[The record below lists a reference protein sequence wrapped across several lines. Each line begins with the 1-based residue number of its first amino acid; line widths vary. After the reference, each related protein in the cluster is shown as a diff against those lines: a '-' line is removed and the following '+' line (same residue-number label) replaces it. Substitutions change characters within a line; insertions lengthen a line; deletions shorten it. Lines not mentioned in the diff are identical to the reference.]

1 MTLSVKPF
9 GCMPSSGVSDGV
21 QSVITELYPDAIFCP
36 VETNGDGAVK
46 FYSRVQMYLFKARQ
60 RAQEEFQAAL
70 DEYGV
75 TEEQVREYLR
85 EHPRMNHPFALP
97 PHRAAGTGADLV
109 HEVGPYIG
117 KSRLGRARIRAG
129 RMAESAKTFATKTFP
144 QKAGSV
150 RKVMSFLPSIV
161 RYAASEV
168 GEKYP
173 RTRELFEQ
181 LLAKAVELNETEQRS
196 VAAAQTRRCR
206 RARRAAG
213 CRSWP
218 DAVALVHARK
228 AAHVCRLSS
237 FGDRSCTRLI
247 RRTGAPRARR
257 PPPRSSLFHPEASC
271 STQKLPVPPGS

>member
-36 VETNGDGAVK
+36 VETNGDGAVN

-97 PHRAAGTGADLV
+97 RHRAAGTGADLI

-117 KSRLGRARIRAG
+117 KSRLGRARVRAG
-129 RMAESAKTFATKTFP
+129 RMAESAKVLATKTLP

-150 RKVMSFLPSIV
+150 RKVVPYLPSIV
-161 RYAASEV
+161 RFAAAEV

-173 RTRELFEQ
+173 RTREVFEK
-181 LLAKAVELNETEQRS
+181 LLAQAVELTEAQQQS
-196 VAAAQTRRCR
+196 VAAAQT
-206 RARRAAG
+206 A
-213 CRSWP
+213 P
-218 DAVALVHARK
+218 V
-228 AAHVCRLSS
+228 
-237 FGDRSCTRLI
+237 
-247 RRTGAPRARR
+247 PRAEK
-257 PPPRSSLFHPEASC
+257 SGG
-271 STQKLPVPPGS
+271 LPVMA